1 MKKYRFISG
10 LSALAVMAM
19 PLTAFAAAEPTQ
31 INEKSVPQSAQAEIT
46 TEIAPSYIVTIPA
59 DTKVKFND
67 TQTDFGKVELTKAQ
81 LDPGKVV
88 KVTVNSDGELNN
100 AADDKKVIPYTVM
113 AQYASGAEGEV
124 YIPFKTAE
132 QPLEMDTEG
141 QKFALS
147 IEIGE
152 EDWNKAYAGSYS
164 DTVTFNVS
172 YEDAP
177 AAEPEAEP

>member
-1 MKKYRFISG
+1 MKKLISG

-19 PLTAFAAAEPTQ
+19 PMTAFAANPITEVTEQKGEA
-31 INEKSVPQSAQAEIT
+31 VIT

-59 DTKVKFND
+59 DTTVKFHD
-67 TQTDFGKVELTKAQ
+67 LTTDFGKVELTKAQ

-124 YIPFKTAE
+124 YVPFNVKGNDLTF
-132 QPLEMDTEG
+132 DTTG
-141 QKFALS
+141 QAFAM
-147 IEIGE
+147 EIQITE
-152 EDWNKAYAGSYS
+152 DDWNKAYAGSYS

-177 AAEPEAEP
+177 TPEPEP

>member
-19 PLTAFAAAEPTQ
+19 PLTAYAANPITETTEQKGEA
-31 INEKSVPQSAQAEIT
+31 VIT

-59 DTKVKFND
+59 DTTVKFHD
-67 TQTDFGKVELTKAQ
+67 LTTDFGKVELTKAQ

-100 AADDKKVIPYTVM
+100 AADASKVIPYMVT
-113 AQYASGAEGEV
+113 AQYATGAEDEV
-124 YIPFKTAE
+124 YVPFNVKGSDLTFDTAGQAFAME
-132 QPLEMDTEG
+132 IQITED
-141 QKFALS
+141 
-147 IEIGE
+147 
-152 EDWNKAYAGSYS
+152 DWNKAYAGSYS

-177 AAEPEAEP
+177 TPEPEP

>member
-19 PLTAFAAAEPTQ
+19 PLTAYAANPITETTEQKGEA
-31 INEKSVPQSAQAEIT
+31 VIT

-59 DTKVKFND
+59 DTTVKFHD
-67 TQTDFGKVELTKAQ
+67 LTTDFGKVELTKAQ

-124 YIPFKTAE
+124 YVPFKTAE

-177 AAEPEAEP
+177 TPEPEP

>member
-1 MKKYRFISG
+1 
-10 LSALAVMAM
+10 MAM
-19 PLTAFAAAEPTQ
+19 PMTAFAAAEPTQ
-31 INEKSVPQSAQAEIT
+31 INEKSVPQTAQAEIT
-46 TEIAPSYIVTIPA
+46 TTIEPTYIVTIPA
-59 DTKVKFND
+59 DTTVAFNALS
-67 TQTDFGKVELTKAQ
+67 TDFGSVELTQAR
-81 LDPGKVV
+81 LNPGKQVV
-88 KVTVNSDGELNN
+88 VTVDTDGELNN
-100 AADDKKVIPYTVM
+100 AADDKKVIPYTVT
-113 AQYASGAEGEV
+113 AQYATGAEGEV
-124 YIPFKTAE
+124 YVPFKTAE

-172 YEDAP
+172 YEDVP

>member
-1 MKKYRFISG
+1 MKKLISG
-10 LSALAVMAM
+10 LSALAIMAM
-19 PLTAFAAAEPTQ
+19 PLTAYAANPITEATEQ
-31 INEKSVPQSAQAEIT
+31 KGEAVIT

-59 DTKVKFND
+59 DTTVKFHD
-67 TQTDFGKVELTKAQ
+67 LTTDFGKVELTKAQ
-81 LDPGKVV
+81 LDPEKVV

-124 YIPFKTAE
+124 YVPFNVKGNDLTS
-132 QPLEMDTEG
+132 DTTG
-141 QKFALS
+141 QAFAM
-147 IEIGE
+147 EIQITE
-152 EDWNKAYAGSYS
+152 DDWNKAYAGSYS

-177 AAEPEAEP
+177 TPEPEP

>member
-1 MKKYRFISG
+1 MKKLISG
-10 LSALAVMAM
+10 LSALAIMAM
-19 PLTAFAAAEPTQ
+19 PLTAYAANPITEATEQ
-31 INEKSVPQSAQAEIT
+31 KGEAVIT

-59 DTKVKFND
+59 DTTVKFHD
-67 TQTDFGKVELTKAQ
+67 LTTDFGKVELTKAQ
-81 LDPGKVV
+81 LDPEKVV

-124 YIPFKTAE
+124 YVPFNVKGNDLTF
-132 QPLEMDTEG
+132 DTTG
-141 QKFALS
+141 QAFAM
-147 IEIGE
+147 EIQITE
-152 EDWNKAYAGSYS
+152 DDWNKAYAGSYS

-177 AAEPEAEP
+177 TPEPEP

>member
-1 MKKYRFISG
+1 MKKLISG
-10 LSALAVMAM
+10 LSALAIMAM
-19 PLTAFAAAEPTQ
+19 PLTAYAANPITEATEQ
-31 INEKSVPQSAQAEIT
+31 KGEAVIT

-59 DTKVKFND
+59 DTTVKFHD
-67 TQTDFGKVELTKAQ
+67 LTTDFGKVELTKAQ

-113 AQYASGAEGEV
+113 AQYASGAEDEV
-124 YIPFKTAE
+124 YVPFNVKGNDLIFDTAGQAFAME
-132 QPLEMDTEG
+132 IQITED
-141 QKFALS
+141 
-147 IEIGE
+147 
-152 EDWNKAYAGSYS
+152 DWNKAYAGSYS

-177 AAEPEAEP
+177 TPEPEP

>member
-1 MKKYRFISG
+1 MKKLISG
-10 LSALAVMAM
+10 LSALAIMAM
-19 PLTAFAAAEPTQ
+19 PLTAYAANPITEATEQ
-31 INEKSVPQSAQAEIT
+31 KGEAVIT

-59 DTKVKFND
+59 DTTVKFHD
-67 TQTDFGKVELTKAQ
+67 LTTDFGKVELTKAQ

-124 YIPFKTAE
+124 YVPFNVKGNDLTF
-132 QPLEMDTEG
+132 DTTG
-141 QKFALS
+141 QAFAM
-147 IEIGE
+147 EIQITE
-152 EDWNKAYAGSYS
+152 DDWNKAYAGSYS

-177 AAEPEAEP
+177 TPEPEP